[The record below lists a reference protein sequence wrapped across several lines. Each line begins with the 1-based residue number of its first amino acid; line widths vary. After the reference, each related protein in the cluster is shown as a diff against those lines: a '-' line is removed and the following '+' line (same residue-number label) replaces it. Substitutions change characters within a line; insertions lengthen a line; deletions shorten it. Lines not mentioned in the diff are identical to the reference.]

1 LPELVPIK
9 LGVVVLGRHDRGV
22 EPDHVWW
29 VVREERRDEGV
40 GIHRPGFGDL
50 LAARE
55 EPLVGG
61 NVVRELEAA
70 GAEEHA
76 RPDDRVVELVVL
88 ADEVVLSDRLPS
100 VPVRLPRVRTSGAD
114 CPLLRSGEI
123 PRDGVEPDVET
134 LRVVPVERY
143 GHSPVEVAGDGRR
156 VEALLEEV
164 LRDAE
169 GSRTPMLLMAQVLPE
184 LLLEPVE
191 LEIEVLRGPEFGRGA
206 AKSTPRAP
214 ELTRLEGATA
224 VVAFVTASV
233 LEAAVRARA
242 DQVPVGKEPAVLR
255 TVRPLGRPASDECRL
270 EEPEEQFLDGLLVHD
285 GVRVRVEVERETESL
300 ESVLV
305 DRVVLFRDRKGS
317 GLFLLGSDERR
328 GAVHV
333 GPRDHEDLVA
343 AQPMEPGEDVSR
355 KVGAGQVADM
365 KRAVG
370 VWPRDPDKNP
380 CHSGPRGV
388 PESASDLSVSRDSR
402 NGPSRPRAR
411 PVHWLYS
418 TRPSL
423 AT

>member
-1 LPELVPIK
+1 MESSVRLSDFFERQVEGLLEVDLLVLLGDLCVGALQPLRDPVRPLRAPTVRRGRHFSRVAVPGEDERPLHEIAVLVREDLFAELPELVPIK

-22 EPDHVWW
+22 EPDHVRW

-224 VVAFVTASV
+224 VVAFVSASV

-255 TVRPLGRPASDECRL
+255 TVRPLGRPASDESRL

-317 GLFLLGSDERR
+317 GLFLLGSDER
-328 GAVHV
+328 
-333 GPRDHEDLVA
+333 
-343 AQPMEPGEDVSR
+343 
-355 KVGAGQVADM
+355 
-365 KRAVG
+365 
-370 VWPRDPDKNP
+370 
-380 CHSGPRGV
+380 
-388 PESASDLSVSRDSR
+388 
-402 NGPSRPRAR
+402 
-411 PVHWLYS
+411 
-418 TRPSL
+418 
-423 AT
+423 